1 MEYVSSDEEG
11 TGIPGC
17 GGIQVEMD
25 FFANPYIHDPVL
37 GEEDIVAFDVQGSK
51 GTNIPSLISYRFPVS
66 WVLLRIRIHD

>member
-17 GGIQVEMD
+17 DGIQVEMD

-37 GEEDIVAFDVQGSK
+37 GEEDIVPFDVQGSK
-51 GTNIPSLISYRFPVS
+51 GTNIPSLISYRYPVS
-66 WVLLRIRIHD
+66 WALLRIRIHD